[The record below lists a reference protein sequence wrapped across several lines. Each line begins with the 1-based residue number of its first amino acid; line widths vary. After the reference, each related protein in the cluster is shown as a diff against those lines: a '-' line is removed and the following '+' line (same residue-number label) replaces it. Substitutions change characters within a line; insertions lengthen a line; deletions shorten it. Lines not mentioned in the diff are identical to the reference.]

1 MPPYGVGMFFEN
13 TKNTSLLKESLEKT
27 YETKLTQDQALEAE
41 QNFVG
46 FFELLYRI
54 DQRNQKEEQES
65 NDHKNK

>member
-1 MPPYGVGMFFEN
+1 MPAYGVGMFFEN

-54 DQRNQKEEQES
+54 DQRNQKQES
-65 NDHKNK
+65 NDSKNK

>member
-1 MPPYGVGMFFEN
+1 MFFEN

-27 YETKLTQDQALEAE
+27 YETKLTQDQVLEAE

-54 DQRNQKEEQES
+54 DQRNQKQEQES